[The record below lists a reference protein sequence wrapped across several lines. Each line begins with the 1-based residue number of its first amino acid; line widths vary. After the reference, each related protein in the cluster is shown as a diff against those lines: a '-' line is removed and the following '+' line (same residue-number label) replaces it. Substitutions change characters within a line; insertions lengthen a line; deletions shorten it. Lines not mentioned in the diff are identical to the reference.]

1 MPGTVVDREKNAQ
14 KIQEL
19 VDSDPKLKEAAEDFE
34 KEYQFRKKLVLARKE
49 AGLTQKDLEAKTGLA
64 QRAISRLETDTGVSP
79 SVRTLIKYLG
89 SIGYELDVRK
99 TNNQQEDAR

>member
-19 VDSDPKLKEAAEDFE
+19 INSDPELKEAAEEFE

-49 AGLTQKDLEAKTGLA
+49 AGLTQKDLESKTGLA
-64 QRAISRLETDTGVSP
+64 QRAISRLESDTEVSP

-89 SIGYELDVRK
+89 SMGYELDIVK
-99 TNNQQEDAR
+99 AVANE